1 MKSIIKMLMALVA
14 LILFMTGCKYE
25 VAEPPWEQDFV
36 NPPTPVITEIQPANV
51 APAGINT
58 ITILGENFAET
69 VEDNKVYFDNVNA
82 EIITASTNSITV
94 YRPNLV
100 SDSSTIWVVSYNAIV
115 TAKYAPYKIDRVMDR
130 YGEFRDNN
138 QLGAIAVDQDENMY
152 AIEISTVYKIT
163 PDGEKIFIGQTE
175 GNAYDARIGPSEEL
189 VILMNSTVISQMDV
203 ATGEVTKWAEVA
215 KRVRYGDFDAQGNFY
230 TSGRKAGL
238 YIVAQG
244 DTVGESVTIAGV
256 TNVYLNDIIYYVRVY
271 HDNHTGKEYI
281 YLLVELSDPDEN
293 NPELAIWRHE
303 ILDANG
309 NLGERE
315 LVLDWSTTGEFAETN
330 PISFAIHEDE
340 DGVVIY
346 VGTDHTDPI
355 LMFDPDKN
363 SQNIL
368 YKGILPSSAQKLEW
382 GNTNYL
388 YMILGGDENN
398 VLRIDMGNE

>member
-1 MKSIIKMLMALVA
+1 MAFVV
-14 LILFMTGCKYE
+14 LILFVTGCKYD

-36 NPPTPVITEIQPANV
+36 NPPTPVITEIQPPNV

-58 ITILGENFAET
+58 ITIVGENFAET
-69 VEDNKVYFDNVNA
+69 AEDNKVYFDNVNA
-82 EIITASTNSITV
+82 EIITASTNSIKV

-100 SDSSTIWVVSYNAIV
+100 SDSSTIWVISYDAIV

-175 GNAYDARIGPSEEL
+175 GNAYDARIGPSGEL
-189 VILMNSTVISQMDV
+189 IILLNSNVISQMDV
-203 ATGEVTKWAEVA
+203 TTGELMKWAEVA
-215 KRVRYGDFDAQGNFY
+215 KRVRYGDFDGQGNFY

-238 YIVAQG
+238 YIIAQG

-256 TNVYLNDIIYYVRVY
+256 TDVYLNDIIYYVRVY
-271 HDNHTGKEYI
+271 HDNHTGKKYI

-293 NPELAIWRHE
+293 NPEIAIWRHE

-309 NLGERE
+309 NLSERE

-340 DGVVIY
+340 DVVVIY

-382 GNTNYL
+382 GNANYL

-398 VLRIDMGNE
+398 ILRIDMGNE

>member
-1 MKSIIKMLMALVA
+1 MAFMV
-14 LILFMTGCKYE
+14 LILFVTGCKYD

-58 ITILGENFAET
+58 ITIVGENFAET

-82 EIITASTNSITV
+82 EIITASTNSIKV
-94 YRPNLV
+94 YRPNMV
-100 SDSSTIWVVSYNAIV
+100 SDSSTIWVVSYDAIV
-115 TAKYAPYKIDRVMDR
+115 TAKYAPYKIDQVMER

-152 AIEISTVYKIT
+152 AIEITTVYKIA
-163 PDGEKIFIGQTE
+163 PDGEKIFIGQIG
-175 GNAYDARIGPSEEL
+175 GNAYDARIGPSGEL
-189 VILMNSTVISQMDV
+189 VILMNSNVISQMDD

-215 KRVRYGDFDAQGNFY
+215 KRVRYGDFDSQGNFY
-230 TSGRKAGL
+230 ATGRKAGL

-244 DTVGESVTIAGV
+244 DTVGESVTVEGT
-256 TNVYLNDIIYYVRVY
+256 TNAYLNDIVYWVRAY

-293 NPELAIWRHE
+293 NPGIAIWRHE

-309 NLGERE
+309 NLSERE
-315 LVLDWSTTGEFAETN
+315 LVLDWSTTDEFADSN
-330 PISFAIHEDE
+330 PATFAVTEDS
-340 DGVVIY
+340 DGTIIY
-346 VGTDHTDPI
+346 VGSDSTDPI

-363 SQNIL
+363 SQDIL

-382 GNTNYL
+382 GNANYL
-388 YMILGGDENN
+388 YMVLGGDENN
-398 VLRIDMGNE
+398 IIRIDMGNE